1 MRKSL
6 ILAALAAALFAG
18 PGTAAAAD
26 GFAAS
31 RPDTFASFAALS
43 GVTAEALSTAEM
55 AAVEGQGETLLF
67 RPSLSI
73 SSRTGFTTLSLTSR
87 DIITS
92 DSSDLSF
99 TAACPASCPH
109 PKWSET
115 SNPPGRFTGWS
126 AP

>member
-1 MRKSL
+1 MRKTL

-31 RPDTFASFAALS
+31 RPDTGASFAALS
-43 GVTAEALSTAEM
+43 GVPAEAMSAAEM
-55 AAVEGQGETLLF
+55 DAVEGRLLTLRF
-67 RPSLSI
+67 SPSLSF
-73 SSRTGFTTLSLTSR
+73 SSRTGTTTLSLTSR
-87 DIITS
+87 NLITS
-92 DSSDLSF
+92 DSSNLSF
-99 TAACPASCPH
+99 TAVVPH